1 MELPVAIIIL
11 FITLIVLVLAV
22 YLIATIFELLK
33 ISAGLENVLES
44 VGEIA
49 TKTAPVNGVLD
60 AVNATLLAGRNLLEG
75 LFVQKAGNDAAGLVE
90 SAFPGEGSK
99 FLQRVG
105 RGGAVVPIGEEY
117 PRGAAILNSL
127 LGVAPAP
134 PAPAPPP
141 AAAAAAPAAPAARGG
156 GRITL
161 RGRSAPMSS
170 AAVEEPSSPG
180 RLSAKG
186 SRPWER

>member
-1 MELPVAIIIL
+1 MELPVAIILL
-11 FITLIVLVLAV
+11 FIVVIVAMLAL
-22 YLIATIFELLK
+22 YLIATIVELVK
-33 ISAGLENVLES
+33 INAGLDQVLGK

-60 AVNATLLAGRNLLEG
+60 AVNNTLVAGRNLLEG
-75 LFVQKAGNDAAGLVE
+75 LFYQKAGPDAAGLVE
-90 SAFPGEGSK
+90 SAFPGEGPR

-105 RGGAVVPIGEEY
+105 KSGTVVPIGEEY

-134 PAPAPPP
+134 AAP
-141 AAAAAAPAAPAARGG
+141 AAAPASGPAQSVRQG

-161 RGRSAPMSS
+161 RGRSAPSS
-170 AAVEEPSSPG
+170 AAPVAEAPSEPG
-180 RLSAKG
+180 RLSARG

>member
-11 FITLIVLVLAV
+11 FVTLIVLLLAV
-22 YLIATIFELLK
+22 YLLATIVELLK
-33 ISAGLENVLES
+33 INAGLDEVLGK

-60 AVNATLLAGRNLLEG
+60 AVNTTLLAGRNLLEG
-75 LFVQKAGNDAAGLVE
+75 LFYQKAGPDAAGLVE
-90 SAFPGEGSK
+90 SAFPGEGPR
-99 FLQRVG
+99 FLQRIG
-105 RGGAVVPIGEEY
+105 RAGTVVPIGEEY

-134 PAPAPPP
+134 AAP
-141 AAAAAAPAAPAARGG
+141 APAAPAASG

-161 RGRSAPMSS
+161 RGRSAPS
-170 AAVEEPSSPG
+170 ATVVEEPSIPG

>member
-11 FITLIVLVLAV
+11 FIVLIVLMLAV
-22 YLIATIFELLK
+22 YLISTIVELLK
-33 ISAGLENVLES
+33 INAGLDQVLDK

-60 AVNATLLAGRNLLEG
+60 AVNATLVAGRNLLEG
-75 LFVQKAGNDAAGLVE
+75 LFYQKAGPDAAGLVE
-90 SAFPGEGSK
+90 SAFPGEGPR
-99 FLQRVG
+99 FLRRIG
-105 RGGAVVPIGEEY
+105 KTGTVVPIGEEY

-134 PAPAPPP
+134 PA
-141 AAAAAAPAAPAARGG
+141 APAASSGPSADVRSG

-161 RGRSAPMSS
+161 RGRSAPSSS
-170 AAVEEPSSPG
+170 AAVAEPPSEPG
-180 RLSAKG
+180 RLSARG

>member
-11 FITLIVLVLAV
+11 FITLIVLMLAV

-44 VGEIA
+44 VGQIA

-60 AVNATLLAGRNLLEG
+60 AVNATLIAGRNLLEG

-105 RGGAVVPIGEEY
+105 RGGTVVPIGEEY

-134 PAPAPPP
+134 PAPP
-141 AAAAAAPAAPAARGG
+141 AAAPAAAAGPSSAVRGG
-156 GRITL
+156 GRIVL
-161 RGRSAPMSS
+161 RGRSAPTAS
-170 AAVEEPSSPG
+170 AAVEEPSAPG